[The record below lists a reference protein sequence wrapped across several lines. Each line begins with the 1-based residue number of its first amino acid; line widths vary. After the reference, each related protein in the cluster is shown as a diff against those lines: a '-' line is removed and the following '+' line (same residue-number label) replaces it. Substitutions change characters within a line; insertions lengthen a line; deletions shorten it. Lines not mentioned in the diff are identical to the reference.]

1 MRSIHGASVK
11 ELQEQI
17 ERLGKGDFAAG
28 AMPTSAENLDP
39 NSLMSWLNQ
48 SRVRLQEI
56 DAARQTAEYE
66 LSDKNRDLAINNLVL
81 QELTTGLPLPELLDR
96 FILTIES
103 NHPGLIGSVLL
114 ADADG
119 TTLRHAAA

>member
-1 MRSIHGASVK
+1 
-11 ELQEQI
+11 
-17 ERLGKGDFAAG
+17 
-28 AMPTSAENLDP
+28 
-39 NSLMSWLNQ
+39 MSWLNQ

-114 ADADG
+114 ADPMRPRCAM
-119 TTLRHAAA
+119 LLLLAWAAGGRRPPPK